1 VLFKCTHCFT
11 FLGRSNSILL
21 GNARRYVYR
30 TVVGSVKKTKPVRGS
45 FVNARII
52 LKRIVRW
59 KNVNWIYLTVDPNRW
74 GTLIHTNN
82 INLSCST
89 QCSTAVSATWTA
101 TNCSRRT
108 AWFGCLGSVGNMA
121 TVWYLTHVGR
131 WPWTTVPIAM
141 CDVLTGNT
149 ANICMELQVTSS
161 HRLSLNSQNVFLC
174 LATLCTFCSCF
185 FIVLLVIS
193 KFHLQVYLQ

>member
-1 VLFKCTHCFT
+1 MGKV
-11 FLGRSNSILL
+11 
-21 GNARRYVYR
+21 RRYVYR
-30 TVVGSVKKTKPVRGS
+30 TVVGRWINESCP
-45 FVNARII
+45 RII
-52 LKRIVRW
+52 RKWEDNIIADSSVEER
-59 KNVNWIYLTVDPNRW
+59 YLDSPDCGLNRW
-74 GTLIHTNN
+74 GTLKPTNN
-82 INLSCST
+82 NDFSCST
-89 QCSTAVSATWTA
+89 QCRTAVSATWTA
-101 TNCSRRT
+101 KNCSRRT
-108 AWFGCLGSVGNMA
+108 AWFGCLCSVGNMA